1 MQTINPHLTGFRCIR
16 CSTLYPVQDYQEG
29 CPSCLAESHPASV
42 TPAYDEATP
51 SPFGERRGR
60 GLTRFGNWLPY
71 KMFTSLGEGDTP
83 LVDMPGLAARC
94 GLEALSI
101 KLESANPTGSHK
113 DRMSAQFV
121 ARAKDRNVPSV
132 IAASSGNA
140 GCSVA
145 AYAAAAGLPCTIVT
159 TPAITAPW
167 RRAIEMTGA
176 SIIYVEDSLE
186 RWEIVRRKVREE
198 GYLSATNYLVPP
210 VGSDPYGVEGYKTLG
225 YELAEAPAV
234 SVADAIFVPTARGDL
249 LWGIYRGLAEAV
261 EAGRLPAMPKLV
273 AVEPF
278 PRLELVLAGQDVRS
292 QFSGKSLLASIG
304 GGTVT
309 YQSWR
314 AIMHSRGTAISVA
327 ENDVLDDQR
336 LLARH
341 GHYLELSTA
350 AALTGLRKL
359 AASPEMAPGI
369 RRAVLI
375 GTSHGYKEIAR

>member
-1 MQTINPHLTGFRCIR
+1 MQTINPHLASFRCIR
-16 CSTLYPVQDYQEG
+16 CSTLYPVGDFQEG
-29 CPSCLAESHPASV
+29 CPKCLAESHPASV
-42 TPAYDEATP
+42 VPVYDEAMP
-51 SPFGERRGR
+51 SPFEEHFGRRME
-60 GLTRFGNWLPY
+60 RFGNWLPY
-71 KMFTSLGEGDTP
+71 KVFTSLGEGDTP
-83 LVDMPGLAARC
+83 LVDLPRLAAQC

-140 GCSVA
+140 GCSIA

-159 TPAITAPW
+159 TPAISAPW

-176 SIIYVEDSLE
+176 SIVYVEDSLE

-198 GYLSATNYLVPP
+198 GCLSATNYLVPP

-225 YELAEAPAV
+225 YELAENQAV

-249 LWGIYRGLAEAV
+249 LWGIYRGLAEAM
-261 EAGRLPAMPKLV
+261 EAGKLRAMPKLV

-278 PRLELVLAGQDVRS
+278 PRLECVLAGKDVRS
-292 QFSGKSLLASIG
+292 HFPGKSLLASIG
-304 GGTVT
+304 GATAT
-309 YQSWR
+309 YQSWLAVTR
-314 AIMHSRGTAISVA
+314 SGGTAISVA
-327 ENDVLDDQR
+327 ESDVLDDRQ
-336 LLARH
+336 LLAHH
-341 GHYLELSTA
+341 GHYLELSAA
-350 AALTGLRKL
+350 AALTGLRTL
-359 AASPEMAPGI
+359 AASADKGASI

-375 GTSHGYKEIAR
+375 GTSHGYKEAAD

>member
-1 MQTINPHLTGFRCIR
+1 MQIINTHLSGFKCIR
-16 CSTLYPVQDYQEG
+16 CSTQYPVDDYQEG
-29 CPSCLAESHPASV
+29 CPRCLTEAHPASV
-42 TPAYDEATP
+42 VPIYGNDLSP
-51 SPFGERRGR
+51 PFGERAGR
-60 GLTRFGNWLPY
+60 GLARFGKWLPY
-71 KMFTSLGEGDTP
+71 TMFASLGEGDTP
-83 LVDMPGLAARC
+83 LVDLPRLAAQC

-121 ARAKDRNVPSV
+121 ARAKDRNAPSV

-176 SIIYVEDSLE
+176 SIVYVEDSLE
-186 RWEIVRRKVREE
+186 RWDIVKRKVYEE

-225 YELAEAPAV
+225 YELAEDPAV

-249 LWGIYRGLAEAV
+249 LWGIYRGLVEAV
-261 EAGRLPAMPKLV
+261 EARRLAVMPKLV

-278 PRLELVLAGQDVRS
+278 PRLERVLAGQDVRS
-292 QFSGKSLLASIG
+292 QFPGKTLLASIG
-304 GGTVT
+304 GATVT
-309 YQSWR
+309 YQSWLAVAR
-314 AIMHSRGTAISVA
+314 SGGTAVSVA
-327 ENDVLDDQR
+327 ESDVLEDQQ

-341 GHYLELSTA
+341 GHYLELSAA

-359 AASPEMAPGI
+359 AASPDVGPRI

-375 GTSHGYKEIAR
+375 GTSHGYKEAAE